1 MFAVD
6 MGSPLN
12 ADELVTSYPRRKEG
26 LLLFYLV
33 FFAMFAALA
42 IRAGLR
48 PTDLSRRAMWV
59 VVAILT
65 IVIGLRDQVGGDWWN
80 YLYLFDRIKDVS
92 VGRAVALT
100 EPGYALLNWIA
111 ARSGWGIWFPNVICA
126 GIFSVGLVSLSKQQP
141 NPALALAVAGYTII
155 IVGMGYTRQ
164 SAALGFVMMAMS
176 QYTRGSTIRM
186 AICLVFAVA
195 FHTSA
200 LAMIPIMG
208 LAVAKRG
215 LGTTLMVAL
224 LGALLMYQFFS
235 GILSNIS
242 VYTGSIYTA
251 SGAVPRL
258 LINVLPALAFLSF
271 PRQIASTDAELRLW
285 TIFALLTL
293 FSVALLFFLPSSV
306 IADRLGIYLTPLQI
320 VVLSRL
326 PSVFR
331 RESRANM
338 FFLSG
343 ILVYSLLT
351 QVVWL
356 SFGSWSHA
364 WLPYRNYLWES
375 GTGKSPPR
383 WFRRA

>member
-1 MFAVD
+1 
-6 MGSPLN
+6 
-12 ADELVTSYPRRKEG
+12 
-26 LLLFYLV
+26 
-33 FFAMFAALA
+33 
-42 IRAGLR
+42 
-48 PTDLSRRAMWV
+48 MWL

-141 NPALALAVAGYTII
+141 NPALALAVAGYAII

-176 QYTRGSTIRM
+176 QYTLMAMSQYKSGSTSRM
-186 AICLVFAVA
+186 AICLVLAVA

-208 LAVAKRG
+208 LAAAKRG
-215 LGTTLMVAL
+215 FGTTLMVAV

-235 GILSNIS
+235 GILANIS
-242 VYTGSIYTA
+242 VYTGSVYTA

-271 PRQIASTDAELRLW
+271 PRRIAFTDAELRLW
-285 TIFALLTL
+285 TIVSLLTL
-293 FSVALLFFLPSSV
+293 FSVGLLFFLPSSV

-326 PSVFR
+326 PSAFR

-338 FFLSG
+338 FFLSA